1 MDDNLVADPAGPL
14 SYNTLRKKYSGWRV
28 SNFEEAIKKVTRP
41 SELDEL
47 RVAIKYF
54 LSKEDAIKL
63 GESVSARL
71 NELSDRLISFGD
83 FLMAYKNAE
92 LAFKEMRDR
101 CVKRGNDWVCAS
113 YMSQIDFFIH
123 SQATDRSKG
132 GRRPLNDMLGK
143 VREGYELVKL
153 LEEKWTEFQDQEQIP
168 GFIEEEIHDIFK
180 GLLAREIG
188 PDRFW
193 ASMDIRSEVEG
204 RPIITP
210 AKKMELIELWVKH
223 GIMLPAQK
231 HITKPEEVTMPRA
244 PTAPMEPVPIEE
256 LRRVIRK
263 EEDLDKRIEELRKK
277 KELERQREKE
287 RQERQ
292 ESKPPALPVPPT
304 PTPLPAIPSNLD
316 LMKDE
321 IENRIAAEIK
331 RRKASMMGQAGEPTA
346 RYGVKK
352 KELIAPAPRTTLL
365 KVTGTESKYSSAG
378 WIKTPVGVSVEQD
391 QYAKYLIYRRGA
403 GRETSTSFH
412 AKTYTNIYVLRYQG
426 AFGYTV
432 ELGFTDDKNNAIK
445 VMLDPAPGN
454 IINGI
459 VFENQRKIAEFD
471 VDEVSFR
478 KAEQFAREKNI
489 IKEGSEN
496 IQTCVV
502 CKKKFTAIDDEHLVD
517 EGYICSARCYK
528 KTEGWKQVRKTI
540 KGEGG

>member
-1 MDDNLVADPAGPL
+1 MADSNNVADPAGPL
-14 SYNTLRKKYSGWRV
+14 SYNTLRKKYSGWHV

-143 VREGYELVKL
+143 VREGYELVNL

-168 GFIEEEIHDIFK
+168 GFIEEEIHDIFN

-210 AKKMELIELWVKH
+210 AKKMELIELWVKR

-256 LRRVIRK
+256 LKRVIKRG
-263 EEDLDKRIEELRKK
+263 EDIEKRIEELRKK
-277 KELERQREKE
+277 KELEGQKEKE
-287 RQERQ
+287 RQKEK
-292 ESKPPALPVPPT
+292 ETGKPPVIRPP
-304 PTPLPAIPSNLD
+304 PAPIVSPELD

-321 IENRIAAEIK
+321 IEKRIAEMMRKK
-331 RRKASMMGQAGEPTA
+331 RVGEGQAGEPAA
-346 RYGVKK
+346 RYDTKK
-352 KELIAPAPRTTLL
+352 KDLNARTILL
-365 KVTGTESKYSSAG
+365 QVTGTESKYSG
-378 WIKTPVGVSVEQD
+378 GQYIKTPVIVSVEQD
-391 QYAKYLIYRRGA
+391 QYSKYLIYRKGQ
-403 GRETSTSFH
+403 GKETSTSFH
-412 AKTYTNIYVLRYQG
+412 AKTFTNIYVLRYQG

-445 VMLDPAPGN
+445 IMLDPAPGK

-459 VFENQRKIAEFD
+459 VFENERKIAEFD
-471 VDEVSFR
+471 VDEASFK

-502 CKKKFTAIDDEHLVD
+502 CKKKFTAIDEEHLVD
-517 EGYICSARCYK
+517 EGYICSAKCYK
-528 KTEGWKQVRKTI
+528 KTEGWQQVRKTI